1 LLQWRPRL
9 KWRHTAPDVAASSS
23 GSDSHGY
30 MSPLQISHNEDS
42 WRLHGL
48 KIVLVAP
55 KGEQNVGA
63 VARVCANF
71 EVRALV
77 LQKPYQRM
85 WHAACQCVC
94 RALLLVVIARFPKP
108 ASCDV

>member
-1 LLQWRPRL
+1 MP
-9 KWRHTAPDVAASSS
+9 
-23 GSDSHGY
+23 
-30 MSPLQISHNEDS
+30 PLQISHNEESSNAAD
-42 WRLHGL
+42 WRLQRL

-85 WHAACQCVC
+85 SVCLSSAAFGRDCPIP
-94 RALLLVVIARFPKP
+94 RP